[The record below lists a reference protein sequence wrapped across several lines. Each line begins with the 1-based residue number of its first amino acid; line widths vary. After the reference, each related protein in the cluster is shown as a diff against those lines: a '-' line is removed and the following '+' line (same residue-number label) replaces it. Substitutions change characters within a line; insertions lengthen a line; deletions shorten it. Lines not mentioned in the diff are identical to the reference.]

1 MRIGYDHAFEEINS
15 VKAPKKISIGEA
27 FLNASQY
34 RNSSL
39 SFSTTSQQT
48 TYQRSMSAHNSSNT
62 PLTPKLL
69 RNQIKRSFDI
79 SKSTAKSFSNAN

>member
-1 MRIGYDHAFEEINS
+1 MRIGYDRAFEEINS

-27 FLNASQY
+27 FLNAKN

-39 SFSTTSQQT
+39 SFSTTPQQT
-48 TYQRSMSAHNSSNT
+48 TKYQRSLSAHNSSNT

-69 RNQIKRSFDI
+69 RNQIKRSLDI
-79 SKSTAKSFSNAN
+79 SKSTVTSFSNAN